1 MPKLIVNDNRL
12 FGRENGLN
20 LEIDGKS
27 NKLSLDGRQELE
39 LEYGEHN
46 LRIFELFFMMK
57 SRDVKLDVTSN
68 EVEVD
73 LNYNFVIL
81 FMILLLNLSI
91 FLLVL
96 LKLENFLL
104 FYIVFVL
111 LIDSI
116 FMIFVGIFKIKIKE

>member
-1 MPKLIVNDNRL
+1 MPKLIVNDKRL

-27 NKLSLDGRQELE
+27 NRLSLDKRQELGI
-39 LEYGEHN
+39 EYGEHN

-57 SRDVKLDVTSN
+57 SRSVKLDVTSN

-73 LNYNFVIL
+73 LNYNFITFLVT
-81 FMILLLNLSI
+81 LLVNLSI
-91 FLLVL
+91 FLLIV
-96 LKLENFLL
+96 LKLEKFLL
-104 FYIVFVL
+104 FYILFVL

-116 FMIFVGIFKIKIKE
+116 FMIFIGIFKIKIKE